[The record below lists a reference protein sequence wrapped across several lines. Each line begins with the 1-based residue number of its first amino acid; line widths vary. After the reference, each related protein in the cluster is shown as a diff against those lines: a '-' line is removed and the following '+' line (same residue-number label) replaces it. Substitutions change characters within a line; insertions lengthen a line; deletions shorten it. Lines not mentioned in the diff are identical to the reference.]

1 MLFKPVG
8 QGWSQV
14 KTHLLEVTG
23 KRVGAVTLSSNFL
36 IEIAIPTSARLVW
49 DDAGKGIFSWRLV
62 KMAVNT
68 YVCTL
73 VPKVRK
79 AMVEGGKDFTHA
91 GLPLTSEKGALLRQ
105 QNTKRIQQQHQ
116 LGSNTI
122 ALNPCQKPGNG
133 ITRAF
138 FREKPH

>member
-62 KMAVNT
+62 KMAMNT
-68 YVCTL
+68 YVCAL
-73 VPKVRK
+73 VPKMREV
-79 AMVEGGKDFTHA
+79 MVEGGEDFTHA
-91 GLPLTSEKGALLRQ
+91 GHTSYLRKGSITEATKHKT
-105 QNTKRIQQQHQ
+105 NT
-116 LGSNTI
+116 T
-122 ALNPCQKPGNG
+122 
-133 ITRAF
+133 TT
-138 FREKPH
+138 